1 MAIALKPGIENFSFD
16 GEAVGIA
23 GAAALRKVRSLAEA
37 APQGRLFASISTLT
51 DPSGKAATEYEAASL
66 AVLRHETA
74 EAKAR
79 LARGNRMVNRLK
91 EATDKQYAIPLPEF
105 MRRTP

>member
-37 APQGRLFASISTLT
+37 APQGRLFAAIATLT
-51 DPSGKAATEYEAASL
+51 DNSGKAAVEYEAASL
-66 AVLRHETA
+66 AVLRHEAA

-79 LARGNRMVNRLK
+79 LARGTRMVHRLK
-91 EATDKQYAIPLPEF
+91 EAAETQYAIPLPEF
-105 MRRTP
+105 MRHT